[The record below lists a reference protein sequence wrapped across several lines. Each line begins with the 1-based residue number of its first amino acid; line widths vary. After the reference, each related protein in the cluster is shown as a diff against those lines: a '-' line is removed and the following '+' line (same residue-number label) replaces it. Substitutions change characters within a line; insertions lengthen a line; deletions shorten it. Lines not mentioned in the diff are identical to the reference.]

1 MWSTLASKWKRLTCG
16 FSWGF
21 AWLLFSFEHCWRKDI
36 FPQIWWN
43 RCLGVWGMFQGYVE
57 KFLEKNT
64 SSEINSE
71 FSTSDAQV
79 FVRARCQDSRQEV
92 NPEWYK
98 VGPRADR
105 YKWRWW
111 PNFKWVTGVVTL
123 LKGFKKLHLYLVGG
137 PPCTITKHFRYLK
150 SRYVP
155 PKKKVVWIKGLCRD
169 FSDGKAPPPP
179 QNSGAQDSS
188 ILGRLLAIY
197 NNWKIDGT
205 VPAYWFIRTLG
216 KNLLASVPSI
226 LTLS

>member
-21 AWLLFSFEHCWRKDI
+21 AWLLFSFEHCCWKILRKKKHHQKSTQD
-36 FPQIWWN
+36 
-43 RCLGVWGMFQGYVE
+43 
-57 KFLEKNT
+57 
-64 SSEINSE
+64 
-71 FSTSDAQV
+71 FSTSDAPV
-79 FVRARCQDSRQEV
+79 FLRARCQDSRQEV

-155 PKKKVVWIKGLCRD
+155 PTKVVWIKGLCRD

-188 ILGRLLAIY
+188 ILGTWDFWRFTIIE
-197 NNWKIDGT
+197 K
-205 VPAYWFIRTLG
+205 
-216 KNLLASVPSI
+216 
-226 LTLS
+226 